1 MNLPRP
7 LVYVFLSIPW
17 VLAGLG
23 LLYLCSLRYP
33 LSGTFVVQSAFDG
46 GSAWVNPWL
55 PGERVMR
62 AEDTGENWS
71 GQRVLDDPVYFTA
84 RTPGPYESVEIALE
98 YRSIHQPLL
107 EFGLVRDAAGKEL
120 DLVPLYSSELEK
132 PEWRRVMHADAKG
145 YVRQGVSDTRLMDP
159 RPEGLAIWDA
169 TATMPLMTDP
179 VSAEQATTVSLRGSH
194 DFYVVPAGG
203 RVDMTFV
210 LQGVNRSVGS
220 DLATFRLFRGDEEIG
235 YEVLPASGSREQG
248 LTKIMEQAIK
258 IPNASPGVYRIAF
271 HADDDVVIREIRTTS
286 RRWVVGPRVYF
297 ADSVGFATSTLP
309 GIART
314 SSRHL
319 VAETFHVEGK
329 QDIQFGSA
337 VIRVRDVHT
346 AFRGNRNDTERWV
359 RLEAPRG
366 DVRLVGDGFFALR
379 DDAWFDPRPT
389 RLTDATELGVER
401 IEAVMTPYVR
411 PQDLGD
417 GWYRSTFIFSLDP
430 RQDGL
435 RFVLSAPGI
444 ASRAGA
450 VDLRNVTLTYK
461 RPAVGFEVW
470 FKTLRQE
477 LANAWHRL

>member
-1 MNLPRP
+1 MKLPRLLAYSLL
-7 LVYVFLSIPW
+7 LVPW
-17 VLAGLG
+17 IGAAVGFMWLVTI
-23 LLYLCSLRYP
+23 RYP

-55 PGERVMR
+55 PAERVMR
-62 AEDTGENWS
+62 AQDTGEDWK

-84 RTPGPYESVEIALE
+84 RTPGPYESVDIALE

-120 DLVPLYSSELEK
+120 DLVPLYSSELEQ
-132 PEWRRVMHADAKG
+132 PAWRRVTQTSTQG
-145 YVRQGVSDTRLMDP
+145 YVRQGIPDTRLIDA
-159 RPEGLAIWDA
+159 RPEGLAIWDT
-169 TATMPLMTDP
+169 TATMPLMADAVMT
-179 VSAEQATTVSLRGSH
+179 EQVTTVSLRGSH

-203 RVDMTFV
+203 KVEMTFV
-210 LQGVNRSVGS
+210 LQGVNRSTGS
-220 DLATFRLFRGDEEIG
+220 DVATFRLFRGDEEIG
-235 YEVLPASGSREQG
+235 SEVVPASGSREQG
-248 LTKIMEQAIK
+248 LTKTMEQRIK
-258 IPNASPGVYRIAF
+258 IADASPGVYRIAF

-286 RRWVVGPRVYF
+286 QHWVVGPRVYF

-329 QDIQFGSA
+329 QDIHFGNA
-337 VIRVRDVHT
+337 LLRVRDVHT
-346 AFRGNRNDTERWV
+346 TFRGNRTDSERWV

-379 DDAWFDPRPT
+379 DDALFDPRPT
-389 RLTDATELGVER
+389 RLTDATELGVEK
-401 IEAVMTPYVR
+401 IDAVMTPYVR

-417 GWYRSTFIFSLDP
+417 GWYRSSFSFPLDP
-430 RQDGL
+430 RKDTL

-450 VDLRNVTLTYK
+450 VDLRNVKFTYT
-461 RPAVGFEVW
+461 RPAVGFDVW